1 MLIVFI
7 FSWFYTTTLTVA
19 GTQYSTFG
27 HSTSVNSFPRL
38 LIVLVMLLLRHLRS
52 LWTRCVLCAVIQLH
66 FFNTK
71 LILPFF
77 GKTMRMMPLQIEVMN
92 SVKGIIKQ
100 IELWEVVA

>member
-1 MLIVFI
+1 LVLYNYIDSCRDTVFNFWAQYI
-7 FSWFYTTTLTVA
+7 SKQLSQVTNSIGYALTEALEELVDKMCA
-19 GTQYSTFG
+19 LCCD
-27 HSTSVNSFPRL
+27 STSFFQYNYRL
-38 LIVLVMLLLRHLRS
+38 
-52 LWTRCVLCAVIQLH
+52 
-66 FFNTK
+66 K